1 MGRYPINF
9 HNIGI
14 VHGSYVR
21 GNSIWKSYNRAIAVK
36 GVHNLRVRHN
46 VIYDVMGH
54 AIFTED
60 AIEKRNLIQYNLV
73 ASVKSS
79 FSVLYTD

>member
-1 MGRYPINF
+1 M
-9 HNIGI
+9 
-14 VHGSYVR
+14 
-21 GNSIWKSYNRAIAVK
+21 
-36 GVHNLRVRHN
+36 RVRHN
-46 VIYDVMGH
+46 VIYDVKGH
-54 AIFTED
+54 AIFLED